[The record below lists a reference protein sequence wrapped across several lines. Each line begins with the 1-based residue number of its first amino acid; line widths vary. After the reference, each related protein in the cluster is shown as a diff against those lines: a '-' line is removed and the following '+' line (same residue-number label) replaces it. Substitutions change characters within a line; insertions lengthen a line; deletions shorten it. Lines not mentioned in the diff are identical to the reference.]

1 MNGMDGKVLIVDDS
15 LTVRMDLAEAF
26 EAAGIRPLLCSSI
39 REARQAFAA
48 LIIDVVILDVLLPD
62 GDGVEFL
69 REIRAAPAT
78 CTVPV
83 LLLSSEADVKDRVR
97 GLWTGANDYVGKP
110 YDARYVVAR
119 AQEVMRPRQNE
130 NQVPG
135 TLGTHLKGNP

>member
-1 MNGMDGKVLIVDDS
+1 MNGMNGKVLIVDDS

-39 REARQAFAA
+39 REARETFAA
-48 LIIDVVILDVLLPD
+48 QVIDVVILDVLLPD

-83 LLLSSEADVKDRVR
+83 LMLSSEADVRDRVR
-97 GLWTGANDYVGKP
+97 GLWTGANEYLGKP
-110 YDARYVVAR
+110 YDSGYVVAR
-119 AQEVMRPRQNE
+119 SQEVMRRRQNE
-130 NQVPG
+130 RRIAG
-135 TLGTHLKGNP
+135 TLGTHLKGIP

>member
-1 MNGMDGKVLIVDDS
+1 MNGKVLIVDDS

-39 REARQAFAA
+39 REAREAFTAHV
-48 LIIDVVILDVLLPD
+48 IDVVILDVLLPD

-78 CTVPV
+78 CTLPV
-83 LLLSSEADVKDRVR
+83 LLLSSEADVRDRVR

-110 YDARYVVAR
+110 YDAGYVVAR
-119 AQEVMRPRQNE
+119 AQDVVSRRQNE
-130 NQVPG
+130 TPTTG
-135 TLGTHLKGNP
+135 TLGTQLKGTP

>member
-1 MNGMDGKVLIVDDS
+1 MNGKVLIVDDS

-26 EAAGIRPLLCSSI
+26 EAAGIPPLLCSSI
-39 REARQAFAA
+39 REAREAFAA
-48 LIIDVVILDVLLPD
+48 HVIGVVILDVLLPD

-78 CTVPV
+78 CKVPV

-110 YDARYVVAR
+110 YDAGYVVAR
-119 AQEVMRPRQNE
+119 AQEVMRLRQSDARTTDARARKSSD
-130 NQVPG
+130 QI
-135 TLGTHLKGNP
+135 

>member
-1 MNGMDGKVLIVDDS
+1 VNGMNGKVLIVDDS

-39 REARQAFAA
+39 REAREAFAA
-48 LIIDVVILDVLLPD
+48 QVVGVVILDVLLPD

-83 LLLSSEADVKDRVR
+83 LLLSSEADVRDRVR
-97 GLWTGANDYVGKP
+97 GLWMGANDYLGKP
-110 YDARYVVAR
+110 YDAAYVVAR
-119 AQEVMRPRQNE
+119 AQDVVSRRRNE
-130 NQVPG
+130 NPKG
-135 TLGTHLKGNP
+135 TLGTRLKGTP